1 MCGIFAVSGESKNAG
16 SFVLKGLKKLEYRG
30 YDSWGI
36 AVRQSGSEEIFI
48 DKEVGKISD
57 VTRDF
62 PDGIEAMGHSRWAT
76 HGGVTKEN
84 AHPHKVGK
92 VTLVHNG
99 IFENYTDWKKK
110 LGGEFKSETDTEVIA
125 VMINEKLTSSRVNKS
140 TSLRVDELAREDVE
154 NAIRY
159 ASENIQGRF
168 AILVMV
174 EGVEGIFAAR
184 RGSPLIIGRGENE
197 TFIASDIPAFLEKT
211 NVVNYLDDDE
221 MVYIQDG
228 KAEFSNLRTGDPIE
242 KRNIEVPWKIEEAEK
257 GEWPHFM
264 IKEIFD
270 QKDTITRAINHEDGK
285 LLEAAKLLQEANGA
299 YFVACGTAH
308 KAAMAAEYFFAEIR
322 GRKINVVPAS
332 EMPSFERFVNE
343 KTAIIAVS
351 QSGETADVL
360 EILER
365 GQARGAKILALTNV
379 ESSSIARMADV
390 HLPINAGPEKAVAS
404 TKAATAQMA
413 LLFLLAHADINSINI
428 GRHIL
433 RSTAAS
439 INDMLNPR
447 YEDRIRKV
455 AESIVKKDNLFIIGR
470 GALFPMALEA
480 AIKIQEVSYI
490 HAQGFAAGELKHGP
504 IALIEEGT
512 PCLVLGDDQ
521 ETISNATELKARGA
535 IIIGVSPERKD
546 VFDQWL
552 KVPDCNGAQAIA
564 TIIPVQ
570 ILAYHLA
577 ILRGLDPDMPRNLAK
592 SVTVE

>member
-1 MCGIFAVSGESKNAG
+1 MCGIFAVSGETRDAG
-16 SFVLKGLKKLEYRG
+16 SVVLKGLKKLEYRG
-30 YDSWGI
+30 YDSWGV
-36 AVRQSGSEEIFI
+36 AVRTTGNGAISVE
-48 DKEVGKISD
+48 KEVGKISD
-57 VTRDF
+57 VTRRF
-62 PDGIEAMGHSRWAT
+62 SEGNESMGHSRWAT
-76 HGGVTKEN
+76 HGGVTREN

-99 IFENYTDWKKK
+99 IFENYTDWKEK
-110 LGGEFKSETDTEVIA
+110 LEYDFQSETDTEVIA
-125 VMINEKLTSSRVNKS
+125 AMLNSKITKLQENEITR
-140 TSLRVDELAREDVE
+140 SLVE
-154 NAIRY
+154 ESIRQVCK
-159 ASENIQGRF
+159 NIQGRF
-168 AILVMV
+168 GILVMV
-174 EGVEGIFAAR
+174 DGVEGIFAAR
-184 RGSPLIIGRGENE
+184 RGSPLIIGRGKTE
-197 TFIASDIPAFLEKT
+197 TFIASDIPAFLERT
-211 NVVNYLDDDE
+211 NFVNYLDDDE
-221 MVYIQDG
+221 MVFIQG
-228 KAEFSNLRTGDPIE
+228 GIAEFSNLRTGKTIE
-242 KRNIEVPWKIEEAEK
+242 KRNIEVPWKVEEAEK

-264 IKEIFD
+264 IKEIFE
-270 QKDTITRAINHEDGK
+270 QKETIARAINHEDAK
-285 LLEAAKLLQEANGA
+285 LLEAAKLLQDANGA
-299 YFVACGTAH
+299 YFIACGTAH
-308 KAAMAAEYFFAEIR
+308 KAAVAAEYFFAEIR

-332 EMPSFERFVNE
+332 EMPSFERFINE

-365 GQARGAKILALTNV
+365 GKKKGAKILALTNV

-447 YEDRIRKV
+447 YEERIRIV
-455 AESIVKKDNLFIIGR
+455 AESIVKKENLFIIGR

-535 IIIGVSPERKD
+535 MIIGVSAERKD

-564 TIIPVQ
+564 SIIPVQ

-577 ILRGLDPDMPRNLAK
+577 LLRGLDPDMPRNLAK
-592 SVTVE
+592 SVTVK

>member
-1 MCGIFAVSGESKNAG
+1 MCGIFAVSGESKKAG

-30 YDSWGI
+30 YDSWGV
-36 AVRQSGSEEIFI
+36 AVRTSGEGKIFV

-57 VTRDF
+57 VKRTF

-76 HGGVTKEN
+76 HGGVTKAN
-84 AHPHKVGK
+84 AHPHQLGK

-110 LGGEFKSETDTEVIA
+110 LDCEFASETDTEVIA
-125 VMINEKLTSSRVNKS
+125 AMIDDKIAR
-140 TSLRVDELAREDVE
+140 LRDDKITRREVE
-154 NAIRY
+154 QAIRSTC
-159 ASENIQGRF
+159 SEIQGRF
-168 AILVMV
+168 AILVMID
-174 EGVEGIFAAR
+174 GVAGIFAAR
-184 RGSPLIIGRGENE
+184 RGSPLIIGRGEKA
-197 TFIASDIPAFLEKT
+197 TFIASDIPAFLAET
-211 NVVNYLDDDE
+211 NVVNYLDDNE
-221 MVYIQDG
+221 MVFILDG
-228 KAEFSNLRTGDPIE
+228 EAEFSNLCTGEKIE
-242 KRNIEVPWKIEEAEK
+242 KRNIEVSWKIEEAEK
-257 GEWPHFM
+257 GVWPHFM
-264 IKEIFD
+264 IKEIFE
-270 QKDTITRAINHEDGK
+270 QKDTITRAINHEDEK
-285 LLEAAKLLQEANGA
+285 LLQAAKLLQEAKGS

-308 KAAMAAEYFFAEIR
+308 KVAMAAEYFFAEIR

-332 EMPSFERFVNE
+332 EMPSFERFVKE
-343 KTAIIAVS
+343 GTAIIAVS

-365 GQARGAKILALTNV
+365 GKARGAKILALTNV

-447 YEDRIRKV
+447 YEDRIRSV

-470 GALFPMALEA
+470 GALFPMALES

-535 IIIGVSPERKD
+535 MIIGVSPGRKD

-564 TIIPVQ
+564 SIIPVQ

-592 SVTVE
+592 SVTVK